1 MSNRSP
7 EDEMIAQARQFSSS
21 MQAAMRHYAQA
32 SNWLERR
39 RARREISLITRQE
52 AREQQAARQRHLVY
66 SEQAVDK
73 YRVHAL
79 AVSQRANDPSVDHGR
94 RFRDQQ
100 VLARHQAD
108 MRDLVLRNPHLTEV
122 EKGIALD
129 GLDAA
134 TAFPEFETGKLFNRA
149 HKVKGIEALRY
160 RAQVARARRD
170 AEAERSQV
178 RERAE
183 RLSTITEQA
192 RPVQGG
198 PGQQFQVKATVSRWS
213 PGMPTL
219 EQDRLFVGEQD
230 AIDWLH
236 RDISESRWAPD
247 ARVGVEV
254 VDLADVREPIYSD
267 EGRPSTVAATLKARS
282 NELREQ
288 ARERHQDRSDHTPFG
303 DPDLNGQ
310 PARST
315 GRDRQDLAAERD
327 SLKARLNLSI
337 EHNSEL
343 ADNNAQL
350 TRQLTAVTAERDQLR
365 AEYARDTADD
375 ARLEAERSQLRET
388 NSRLTAKLDQALA
401 ERDQLR
407 AERDAAVR
415 KVAERTPAE
424 QRYGSPERQAEQARQ
439 TAVRDKVRRAGSSA
453 EKETASQAPTGEAG
467 SFYISNSDGRLYLDE
482 FLPKGAGMREA
493 VALRDELAEATSH
506 NNSKVV
512 ARQIESI
519 DPNLPMGEQA
529 KALAHWWTHQ
539 NGREAYQT
547 EQAQQRAAQ
556 QATGTESASEAAPR
570 SPLADYQPGHGLAD
584 AVARNGHDREGMDR

>member
-1 MSNRSP
+1 MSDRSP
-7 EDEMIAQARQFSSS
+7 EDEMIAQARQFSAS
-21 MQAAMRHYAQA
+21 MRAAMRHYAQA

-52 AREQQAARQRHLVY
+52 AREQHAARQRHLVY
-66 SEQAVDK
+66 SDQAIDK

-79 AVSQRANDPSVDHGR
+79 AVNQRANDPNVDHTR
-94 RFRDQQ
+94 RFHDQQ
-100 VLARHQAD
+100 ILARHRAD
-108 MRDLVLRNPHLTEV
+108 MRDLVLRNPHLSEV

-160 RAQVARARRD
+160 RAQVARASRN
-170 AEAERSQV
+170 AEAERAQL

-183 RLSTITEQA
+183 RLSTITEQT
-192 RPVQGG
+192 RPVQAA
-198 PGQQFQVKATVSRWS
+198 PVQQFQVKASVSRWS

-219 EQDRLFVGEQD
+219 EQDRLFVGEQE
-230 AIDWLH
+230 AIDWLQ
-236 RDISESRWAPD
+236 RDISESRWAPE

-267 EGRPSTVAATLKARS
+267 EGRPLTVAGTLKARS
-282 NELREQ
+282 AELREQ
-288 ARERHQDRSDHTPFG
+288 ARERQQDRTDHTAFG
-303 DPDLNGQ
+303 DPDRNGQ

-315 GRDRQDLAAERD
+315 GRNREDLAAERD

-343 ADNNAQL
+343 ADNNARL

-365 AEYARDTADD
+365 SEYATGTADD

-388 NSRLTAKLDQALA
+388 NGRLTAKLDQALA

-424 QRYGSPERQAEQARQ
+424 QRYGSPQRQAAQVRREATERLVDGLKGGRERINQELADKEAKEKRAAELREQIRRGMEAHAEYRARQ
-439 TAVRDKVRRAGSSA
+439 GEARDEVFRAAG
-453 EKETASQAPTGEAG
+453 ASQEELETIRAIQDAP
-467 SFYISNSDGRLYLDE
+467 
-482 FLPKGAGMREA
+482 A
-493 VALRDELAEATSH
+493 VHA
-506 NNSKVV
+506 
-512 ARQIESI
+512 
-519 DPNLPMGEQA
+519 
-529 KALAHWWTHQ
+529 
-539 NGREAYQT
+539 
-547 EQAQQRAAQ
+547 
-556 QATGTESASEAAPR
+556 QATATESAPR
-570 SPLADYQPGHGLAD
+570 SPLADYQPGHALAD
-584 AVARNGHDREGMDR
+584 AVARNGHDREAGMER